1 MGDGQSLLDEMS
13 RPIKNASGKDI
24 TPDYSRHIKHIN
36 QSLEELQERKL
47 RCDELADVRKL
58 KLQQILQ
65 LCTCEHDAEQVKL
78 LQKPQLCTCE
88 HHSELIK
95 LYKTEAMYM

>member
-1 MGDGQSLLDEMS
+1 MSFIQSTSRFHLDIAAQSTLSDGQSLLDEMS

-65 LCTCEHDAEQVKL
+65 LCTCEQDAEQV
-78 LQKPQLCTCE
+78 
-88 HHSELIK
+88 SESL
-95 LYKTEAMYM
+95 T

>member
-1 MGDGQSLLDEMS
+1 MS

-24 TPDYSRHIKHIN
+24 TPDYARHIKHIN
-36 QSLEELQERKL
+36 QSLEELQERKM

-65 LCTCEHDAEQVKL
+65 LCTCEQDAEQVINL
-78 LQKPQLCTCE
+78 VHFIVRSLVHLF
-88 HHSELIK
+88 L
-95 LYKTEAMYM
+95 MRFF